1 MCGAGRALGYINA
14 SSIFQLM
21 VAECIGETVDIS
33 RYEYNRDFIY
43 GALTELGFSCVRPDG
58 AFYLFVKAPGGDSR
72 DFCRRAMEH
81 NILLIPG
88 DEFGRG
94 GYARLAYCV
103 TPERL
108 HFMAQAVQQYHVP
121 FLKLTTCEAIQ
132 MHDLT
137 PDEVPAIMEAAIP
150 CGIITRGG
158 GGDNPRN
165 IQASPLTG
173 VQPGEAFD
181 VMPWA
186 EAATEYL
193 LSICRDIHMPRK
205 LKVAFCNGVDDC
217 VHTAFRDMGFVA
229 QPDGTFKLYIAGGL
243 GGGWRMGILAAESLP
258 AEDVLYYIRGM
269 ITTFCQHGNYQNRAK
284 ARTRFM
290 QETLGPDELRHVFL
304 ENVAAAKADESLKLH
319 LTPAAITKTGT
330 GTLDDPRAIAQK
342 QPGLYAVA
350 YHPIG
355 GRLIPEKLV
364 QLDNLLSTIPGCECR
379 VAPNETL
386 YIINLT
392 ADEAAAVLDATAD
405 GAKTLF
411 ETSVACI
418 GASICQQGVRDSQSV
433 LQRAVQAVREAN
445 IPDGALPKV
454 CISGCTSSCSGHQ
467 AAAIGFQGTVKAVPG
482 GKPAPAFAI
491 FLGGSDALGH
501 AHFGDTIG
509 TVYEEQLPALLVELG
524 QAHLVRV
531 LDDEGV
537 HVGDVD
543 AGLDDGGA
551 DQDVRLPVHHG
562 LHDGGQLLLRHLPVA
577 GDDADLRPQHLL
589 EPGGGGVDALH
600 PVVEVV
606 YLAAPAQLPAD
617 GILNDGP
624 VVLQHIGLHRLAV

>member
-1 MCGAGRALGYINA
+1 
-14 SSIFQLM
+14 
-21 VAECIGETVDIS
+21 
-33 RYEYNRDFIY
+33 
-43 GALTELGFSCVRPDG
+43 
-58 AFYLFVKAPGGDSR
+58 
-72 DFCRRAMEH
+72 
-81 NILLIPG
+81 
-88 DEFGRG
+88 
-94 GYARLAYCV
+94 
-103 TPERL
+103 
-108 HFMAQAVQQYHVP
+108 
-121 FLKLTTCEAIQ
+121 
-132 MHDLT
+132 
-137 PDEVPAIMEAAIP
+137 MEAAIP

-290 QETLGPDELRHVFL
+290 QETLGPDELRRVFL

-386 YIINLT
+386 YIINLA
-392 ADEAAAVLDATAD
+392 AD
-405 GAKTLF
+405 
-411 ETSVACI
+411 
-418 GASICQQGVRDSQSV
+418 AS
-433 LQRAVQAVREAN
+433 
-445 IPDGALPKV
+445 ALPSASRA
-454 CISGCTSSCSGHQ
+454 CGTASPFCSALCRPCGRLTFRTVPCPKSAFP
-467 AAAIGFQGTVKAVPG
+467 AA
-482 GKPAPAFAI
+482 
-491 FLGGSDALGH
+491 
-501 AHFGDTIG
+501 
-509 TVYEEQLPALLVELG
+509 
-524 QAHLVRV
+524 
-531 LDDEGV
+531 
-537 HVGDVD
+537 
-543 AGLDDGGA
+543 
-551 DQDVRLPVHHG
+551 
-562 LHDGGQLLLRHLPVA
+562 
-577 GDDADLRPQHLL
+577 RP
-589 EPGGGGVDALH
+589 
-600 PVVEVV
+600 
-606 YLAAPAQLPAD
+606 AAPATRLQPSASRARLKRCRAASLPRRLPSSWAGPMLWAMPTLAIASAPYMKSSSPPCWWSWARLLQPQARTGRPGAQLT
-617 GILNDGP
+617 LM
-624 VVLQHIGLHRLAV
+624 R